1 MMSDVRFIRQ
11 SLEEVAGILEAAS
24 KKTQTKA
31 VQSVIALLDGH
42 DADSVPTFLEALREQ
57 LTKKPDKKPAPT
69 KGLRTDTVEQYV
81 GQLQAAGT
89 NKSAFDSVFA
99 RVSKDK
105 AVRKGEADAIAH
117 AYTHGRTKWPKKD
130 DAISAIK
137 IYFDERAYD
146 ETKMHQVDKASR
158 W

>member
-1 MMSDVRFIRQ
+1 MNDVRFIRQ
-11 SLEEVAGILEAAS
+11 SLEEIARVLEAAS

-42 DADSVPTFLEALREQ
+42 DDDSVPIFLQAMQEQ
-57 LTKKPDKKPAPT
+57 LARRPT
-69 KGLRTDTVEQYV
+69 GQTQNLRSDIIDQYV
-81 GQLQAAGT
+81 QRLRDADMVT
-89 NKSAFDSVFA
+89 FDTVFA
-99 RVSKDK
+99 RLSKDK

-117 AYTHGRTKWPKKD
+117 AYTRGRTKWPKKQ
-130 DAISAIK
+130 DAIAAIK
-137 IYFDERAYD
+137 THFDERAYD